1 VGIKEN
7 DGVNSTI
14 VSILRTF
21 VNVKMC
27 PLYKNDMITI
37 KYKIR
42 ALKITV
48 TV

>member
-1 VGIKEN
+1 
-7 DGVNSTI
+7 
-14 VSILRTF
+14 
-21 VNVKMC
+21 MC

-48 TV
+48 TVWLKHR